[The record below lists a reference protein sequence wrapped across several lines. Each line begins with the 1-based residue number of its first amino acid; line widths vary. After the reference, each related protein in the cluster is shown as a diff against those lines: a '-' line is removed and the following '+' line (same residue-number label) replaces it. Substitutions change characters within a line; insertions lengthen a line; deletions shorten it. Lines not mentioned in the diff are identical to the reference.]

1 MNLFRCSAATLLCL
15 LTLAPVVRSQT
26 EMQGRVTTNNAY
38 RLPVALEELEL
49 SGGSATPE
57 ALENLKDLMEAIRQ
71 DLAFS
76 GYFKIVRFDSLYLK
90 LMGQSQMDRKAW
102 SHLGAEYIGSGR
114 VTPSGDGYR
123 LMLKL
128 EGTSTGEVIFE
139 KTFTGLWERSRQTAH
154 QVAGEIIY
162 YLWGGRTLIFETQ
175 IMACWETGKAKN
187 LYLLD
192 YDGYRPRA
200 VTNYGDINI
209 SPSWFP
215 SGDRVVFTS
224 YRDGNPDLW
233 LVLLKNNSTQK
244 ISSRPGLNTA
254 PAVWPDGRFV
264 VATLSIDGNAELY
277 LLSESGKIVR
287 RLTNHQAIESEPS
300 VSPDGRQIAFT
311 SDRLGSPQ
319 VFVMEADGSNIRR
332 VTYQGTY
339 NASPAWSPRGDKI
352 AYVSRSD
359 RGTFDV
365 FTVRP
370 DGTGIER
377 LTTTGSNE
385 NPDWSPDG
393 YHLVYSSL
401 RGGQRNLF
409 TITFDG
415 TNERQ
420 ITSGGGFTNPAWG
433 PYPRP

>member
-1 MNLFRCSAATLLCL
+1 
-15 LTLAPVVRSQT
+15 
-26 EMQGRVTTNNAY
+26 MQGKVTTKNAY

-57 ALENLKDLMEAIRQ
+57 ALENLRDLMEAIRQ

-76 GYFKIVRFDSLYLK
+76 GYFKVVRFDSLYLQ
-90 LMGQSQMDRKAW
+90 LMGQSRMDRKAW

-123 LMLKL
+123 LFLKL
-128 EGTSTGEVIFE
+128 EGTTTGEVIFE

-175 IMACWETGKAKN
+175 IIACWESGKAKN

-209 SPSWFP
+209 SPCWFP

-244 ISSRPGLNTA
+244 ISGRPGLNTA
-254 PAVWPDGRFV
+254 PTGLARWPLHRGYALHRRQCGAVPVVGVGQDRAPSHESPGHRIGALGVARRSPDRLHV
-264 VATLSIDGNAELY
+264 RPPRVAPGIRHG
-277 LLSESGKIVR
+277 GR
-287 RLTNHQAIESEPS
+287 RLEH
-300 VSPDGRQIAFT
+300 
-311 SDRLGSPQ
+311 PQ
-319 VFVMEADGSNIRR
+319 G
-332 VTYQGTY
+332 
-339 NASPAWSPRGDKI
+339 
-352 AYVSRSD
+352 
-359 RGTFDV
+359 
-365 FTVRP
+365 
-370 DGTGIER
+370 
-377 LTTTGSNE
+377 
-385 NPDWSPDG
+385 
-393 YHLVYSSL
+393 HL
-401 RGGQRNLF
+401 
-409 TITFDG
+409 
-415 TNERQ
+415 
-420 ITSGGGFTNPAWG
+420 
-433 PYPRP
+433 